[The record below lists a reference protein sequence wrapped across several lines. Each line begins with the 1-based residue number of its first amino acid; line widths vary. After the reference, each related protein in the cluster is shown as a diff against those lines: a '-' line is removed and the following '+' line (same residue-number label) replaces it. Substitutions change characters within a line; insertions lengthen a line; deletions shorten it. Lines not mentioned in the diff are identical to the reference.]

1 MSLIALDISKLDI
14 SLCFLYLDL
23 SSLWYFNVQPE
34 KNPTYKEK
42 KKILLALLLYEQPR
56 NCLLIC
62 HPENQCKNHF

>member
-34 KNPTYKEK
+34 KNPTYKERK
-42 KKILLALLLYEQPR
+42 KSFLLCYFM
-56 NCLLIC
+56 N
-62 HPENQCKNHF
+62 NQEIVF